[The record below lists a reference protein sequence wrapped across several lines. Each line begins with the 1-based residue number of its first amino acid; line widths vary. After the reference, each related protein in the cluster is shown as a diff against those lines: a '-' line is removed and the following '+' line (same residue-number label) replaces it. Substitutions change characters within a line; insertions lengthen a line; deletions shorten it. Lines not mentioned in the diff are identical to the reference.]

1 MKQSPLTVPLIK
13 NGKMLRRNMRQ
24 ELITED
30 ELMMQLCEQGLDDVS
45 KVKESYI
52 ESDGRISVIQYK
64 EKRHERVE
72 RKEP

>member
-1 MKQSPLTVPLIK
+1 
-13 NGKMLRRNMRQ
+13 MRQ